1 MKVLLSYLKEH
12 RWVVVLAL
20 VLAAFN
26 IGFSLLDPFI
36 TGIIVDKYIVPTNL
50 SKGKVVEIVEK
61 IKGADLKALDHKQT
75 GTLVDTV
82 IKSMYNV
89 SYHQFIVGVLT
100 LIGLAI
106 GAAMVSRIAKN
117 FQDYYTNIITQKV
130 GLRCMRMV

>member
-1 MKVLLSYLKEH
+1 MKILLSYLKEF
-12 RWVVVLAL
+12 RLVVLLAL

-100 LIGLAI
+100 L
-106 GAAMVSRIAKN
+106 
-117 FQDYYTNIITQKV
+117 
-130 GLRCMRMV
+130 

>member
-1 MKVLLSYLKEH
+1 MKVLLSYLKEY

-36 TGIIVDKYIVPTNL
+36 TGKIVDKYIVPANL
-50 SKGKVVEIVEK
+50 SRDKVVEIVEK
-61 IKGADLKALDHKQT
+61 VKGTDLKGLNHKQT
-75 GTLVDTV
+75 GSLIDKA

-89 SYHQFIVGVLT
+89 SYHEFIVGILT
-100 LIGLAI
+100 LIGLAV

-117 FQDYYTNIITQKV
+117 FQDYYTN
-130 GLRCMRMV
+130 